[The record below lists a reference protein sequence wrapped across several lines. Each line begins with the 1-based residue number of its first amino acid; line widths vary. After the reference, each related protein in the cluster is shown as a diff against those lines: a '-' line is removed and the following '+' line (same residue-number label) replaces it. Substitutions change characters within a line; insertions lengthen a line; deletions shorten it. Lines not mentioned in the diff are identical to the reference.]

1 MVLEASMLARVL
13 AFAAFTCI
21 LAAPA
26 CDETTKQECS
36 ALLGTMKPLDV
47 GTPSSQTVDGVS
59 KQVQAL
65 KFQNQP
71 LGVYAT
77 NYVKT
82 LAVLSGTLKLKEG
95 SSPPDGTDAVIA
107 ENLKHARTDRDDVQR
122 FCSK

>member
-1 MVLEASMLARVL
+1 MLARVL
-13 AFAAFTCI
+13 AFAALTCA

-26 CDETTKQECS
+26 CDEAAKQECG
-36 ALLGTMKPLDV
+36 ALLGAMKPLDV

-95 SSPPDGTDAVIA
+95 SSAPDGTDAVIA